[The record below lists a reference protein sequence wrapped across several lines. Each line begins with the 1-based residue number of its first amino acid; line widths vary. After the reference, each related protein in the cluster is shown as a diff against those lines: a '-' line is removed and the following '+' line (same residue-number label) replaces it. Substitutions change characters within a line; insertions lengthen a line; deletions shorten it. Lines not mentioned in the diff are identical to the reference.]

1 MGELIE
7 MPPYDVDVL
16 TKRAV
21 IALNARGIYDI
32 TNMIIYKEVARQRGL
47 QLKEWR
53 DGYCGRLQPVDR
65 GVGQADAKAPEATA
79 IPGPPKGADG
89 MHVAADSNRHPPEA
103 HQD

>member
-7 MPPYDVDVL
+7 MPPYDVEVL

-53 DGYCGRLQPVDR
+53 DGYCGRPIHVPMAEVAGGTQVT
-65 GVGQADAKAPEATA
+65 AEATA
-79 IPGPPKGADG
+79 VPGPPKGADHG
-89 MHVAADSNRHPPEA
+89 SVATDSNSHPPEA
-103 HQD
+103 H